1 MILNFRK
8 RLRTYYTTIWRHLVR
23 VCTRTP
29 RLIARFAYA
38 GASIAVAKHS
48 KLMDRRGIRKRPR
61 VDSGGSG
68 SSDGAAPAPPSA
80 TMSRRASSDDGGLGK
95 SGEAS
100 MEDIYS
106 MMQLFGDQVR
116 PRESAPP
123 RAPARARTRARA

>member
-1 MILNFRK
+1 
-8 RLRTYYTTIWRHLVR
+8 
-23 VCTRTP
+23 
-29 RLIARFAYA
+29 
-38 GASIAVAKHS
+38 
-48 KLMDRRGIRKRPR
+48 MDRRGIRKRPR

-123 RAPARARTRARA
+123 RAPARPRTRARA

>member
-23 VCTRTP
+23 VYTRTP

-80 TMSRRASSDDGGLGK
+80 TTRRRASSDDGQGNIEYDNTLYEGHAGLTSDK
-95 SGEAS
+95 LANLKMSDISAAEEWEACAS
-100 MEDIYS
+100 
-106 MMQLFGDQVR
+106 
-116 PRESAPP
+116 
-123 RAPARARTRARA
+123 

>member
-1 MILNFRK
+1 MS
-8 RLRTYYTTIWRHLVR
+8 
-23 VCTRTP
+23 P
-29 RLIARFAYA
+29 RASFARFANA

-123 RAPARARTRARA
+123 RAPARARTRARVKSRDGDAFAPAR